1 MFFNH
6 FTSKEQTKMNGA
18 TAGLLPPAT
27 RHIPTRRIEV
37 HDPSHMPSAY
47 STTPGGTIFSTTPG
61 GKYLE
66 ILLCYN
72 SSFTDICFGR
82 SLNTQLLMYKLSFVV
97 AKQTIRCKI

>member
-1 MFFNH
+1 MFFNDV
-6 FTSKEQTKMNGA
+6 SGKEQTKMNGA

-61 GKYLE
+61 GECLE
-66 ILLCYN
+66 IVLYN
-72 SSFTDICFGR
+72 LVYIALALTVFA
-82 SLNTQLLMYKLSFVV
+82 LN
-97 AKQTIRCKI
+97 AP